1 MKKLLILSGLFALV
15 AAFIPAGPAQAQM
28 SVPKTLTT
36 TAFGNALDTVDNTE
50 QHVTTPADGLIKNW
64 GTGVTAEVVTKKIS
78 GIVGG
83 TLVFQGSMD
92 GTEWVTIGSAASVS
106 DASTN
111 YSFNTTVRWYYY
123 RVSWTGAGTM
133 SASMKCYLFTY

>member
-1 MKKLLILSGLFALV
+1 MKKFLFIALLASL
-15 AAFIPAGPAQAQM
+15 AAIVPAGKAQAQM
-28 SVPKTLTT
+28 STPKTLTT

-64 GTGVTAEVVTKKIS
+64 GTGVTAKVVTKKIS
-78 GIVGG
+78 GTVGG

-123 RVSWTGAGTM
+123 RVSWTGTGTM